1 MATQGMSYG
10 QMGANDWFGA
20 DYGTSNTTTSAS
32 TAGYAFAQYFSAT
45 ASTTATAT
53 WTSIVVEIE
62 RKQLS
67 KKERKVAAKAEQ
79 TRRDIELAKEQAR
92 KAAYARA
99 ELLLTEYL
107 NDEQQTGWR
116 TGKQFIVQGPSG
128 RRYRLSE
135 TGVSEINEAGRC
147 IKQFCNH
154 VLAECPWPDMVLTR
168 KLAIENNEAYFLAN
182 AH

>member
-1 MATQGMSYG
+1 MATQGLSQG
-10 QMGANDWFGA
+10 QMGGANGWFGYDA
-20 DYGTSNTTTSAS
+20 TTTSAS
-32 TAGYAFAQYFSAT
+32 TAGIAFGNYIMAT
-45 ASTTATAT
+45 ASTTSTAA
-53 WTSIVVEIE
+53 WTNIVVEIE

-79 TRRDIELAKEQAR
+79 TRRDKAAEAEQAR